1 MDTSSRKVVVVT
13 GGSAGVGRATAEAF
27 ARRGWAVAVLARDR
41 AALDATCDELARL
54 GGESHAESVD
64 VADADAVFAAAQRVV
79 DRWGTID
86 VWINCAMTT
95 IFAPV
100 DAITAGEYA
109 RVTSVTYLGA
119 VHGTMAALRHMQ
131 ARDAGTIVQVGSALS
146 YRAIPLQSAYCG
158 AKFAIRGFTDSLRS
172 ELIHRGSR
180 IRLTMVQLPAVN
192 TPQFEWARS
201 RMPRRMQPV
210 PPIHAPAAIA
220 EAIVRGVERAPR
232 ELWAGLP
239 TLKAILGQMAIPGWL
254 DGYLARTTWDGQMT
268 DEPEQTRPDALFEPV
283 TELHR
288 TRGRF
293 TDRERPD
300 VHAFDARQ
308 VRIGIGIGMVAL
320 VAVGLAAAVAA
331 LVSNG

>member
-1 MDTSSRKVVVVT
+1 VDTSDRKVIVIT
-13 GGSAGVGRATAEAF
+13 GATAGVGRAVAEAF
-27 ARRGWAVAVLARDR
+27 ARRGWAVALLARDR
-41 AALDATCDELARL
+41 AALDAICDENARL
-54 GGESHAESVD
+54 GGDAHAESVD
-64 VADADAVFAAAQRVV
+64 VADADAVLAAADRVV
-79 DRWGTID
+79 ERWGAID
-86 VWINCAMTT
+86 AWINCAMTT

-100 DAITAGEYA
+100 DEITPEEYA
-109 RVTSVTYLGA
+109 RVTRVTYLGV

-131 ARDAGTIVQVGSALS
+131 PRDAGTIVQVGSALS

-180 IRLTMVQLPAVN
+180 IRLTMVQLPAVD

-210 PPIHAPAAIA
+210 PPIHAPAAVA

-232 ELWAGLP
+232 ELWVGLP
-239 TLKAILGQMAIPGWL
+239 TLKAILGQMVIPGWL

-268 DEPEQTRPDALFEPV
+268 NEPEHERRDALFEPV
-283 TELHR
+283 TALHR

-293 TDRERPD
+293 IDREKPR
-300 VHAFDARQ
+300 VHAFDARR
-308 VRIGIGIGMVAL
+308 VRIGVAL
-320 VAVGLAAAVAA
+320 VVALIAAGLAGVLVASA
-331 LVSNG
+331 PIG